1 MSPVTITLLVITVV
15 LIIGIV
21 VLYFLGKRAQ
31 KKQDEQQAQIEA
43 MKQRVSML
51 IIDKKRMK
59 IKDSGLPQ
67 AVIQQTPRLLRG
79 SKLPIVKAKV
89 GPQIMTLVSDE
100 KIYDMIPTKKEVIT
114 ILRAVHKY
122 KDSREQ
128 FEQRTHKRLIDIITP
143 TQKTVDALSRLEMPA
158 GVYIDIK
165 MKNK

>member
-1 MSPVTITLLVITVV
+1 MSPVTITLLVITVI

-100 KIYDMIPTKKEVIT
+100 KIYDMIPTKKEVKATVSGIYIT
-114 ILRAVHKY
+114 DVKGLHGKPLPVPQKKKGFFKRAVEKAQE
-122 KDSREQ
+122 K
-128 FEQRTHKRLIDIITP
+128 
-143 TQKTVDALSRLEMPA
+143 A
-158 GVYIDIK
+158 GAKPIK
-165 MKNK
+165 

>member
-100 KIYDMIPTKKEVIT
+100 KIYDMIPTKKEVKATVSGIYIT
-114 ILRAVHKY
+114 DVKGLHGKPLPVPQKKKGFFKRAVEKAQE
-122 KDSREQ
+122 K
-128 FEQRTHKRLIDIITP
+128 
-143 TQKTVDALSRLEMPA
+143 A
-158 GVYIDIK
+158 GAK
-165 MKNK
+165 PSK